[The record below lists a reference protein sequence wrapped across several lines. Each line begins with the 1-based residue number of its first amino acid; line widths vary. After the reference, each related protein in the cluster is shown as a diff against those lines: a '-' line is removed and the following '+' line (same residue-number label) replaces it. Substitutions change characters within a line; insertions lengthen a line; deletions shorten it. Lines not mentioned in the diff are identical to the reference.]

1 MTQSRLVHLVDQQ
14 TGEVLG
20 EDIINPQS
28 QVISENQ
35 RQAYKKKLEKERDN
49 RHFSFADMENI
60 KEVISKLTNVYLGY
74 LLQLQCHMEFGTGF
88 LIGKDGAVM
97 TKKVDIEH
105 TLGITNSTNK
115 RLCKALESNGV
126 LEEVKGG
133 YRINPAYHFRGQGQA
148 QEQKIIKLF
157 TTTLKQLCKILKPA
171 EIGFLY
177 KLLPYVH
184 YGTNMICINPHEI
197 DSNEIKYLNIEAI
210 AQITEIHQKK
220 ISTLLR
226 GLRKGGIIAE
236 TILED
241 KRHTFITLNP
251 YIFYRKS
258 GQPDNTLRGMFAAS
272 SYAPKK

>member
-1 MTQSRLVHLVDQQ
+1 MPRIVHLVDKE
-14 TGEVLG
+14 TGQILG

-35 RQAYKKKLEKERDN
+35 KQAYKNKLEKERDN

-60 KEVISKLTNVYLGY
+60 KEVISKLTNIQLGY
-74 LLQLQCHMEFGTGF
+74 LLKLQCHMEFGTGF

-105 TLGITNSTNK
+105 TLGVTNSTNK
-115 RLCKALESNGV
+115 RLCKALESNGI
-126 LEEVKGG
+126 LEEVEGG
-133 YRINPAYHFRGQGQA
+133 YRINPTYHFRGQV

-157 TTTLKQLCKILKPA
+157 TTTLKHLCEVLKPA

-184 YGTNMICINPHEI
+184 YETNMVCINPHEVDPTKI
-197 DSNEIKYLNIEAI
+197 EFLNIKAI
-210 AQITEIHQKK
+210 AQLVDMEEKK
-220 ISTLLR
+220 VSTLLTK
-226 GLRKGGIIAE
+226 LRKGLIVAE
-236 TILED
+236 VRRQD
-241 KRHTFITLNP
+241 KKNIFFVLNP

-258 GQPDNTLRGMFAAS
+258 GKPDDTLRGMFAAS
-272 SYAPKK
+272 PYTSKK

>member
-1 MTQSRLVHLVDQQ
+1 MHEQIELGLVNLK
-14 TGEVLG
+14 TGEIVRELDKG
-20 EDIINPQS
+20 DKVVSKE
-28 QVISENQ
+28 Q
-35 RQAYKKKLEKERDN
+35 RESYKRHLDRVYDK
-49 RHFSFADMENI
+49 RHFSFAFMENI
-60 KEVISKLTNVYLGY
+60 KGVISTLSTVHLGY

-105 TLGITNSTNK
+105 ALDITNSTNK
-115 RLCKALESNGV
+115 RLCKALESNGI

-133 YRINPAYHFRGQGQA
+133 YRINPTYHFRGQT

-184 YGTNMICINPHEI
+184 YETNMICINPHEI
-197 DSNEIKYLNIEAI
+197 DSKEIQYLNIENI

-220 ISTLLR
+220 ISILLR
-226 GLRKGGIIAE
+226 SLRKSGVIAE

-258 GQPDNTLRGMFAAS
+258 GQPDNTLKGMFAAS
-272 SYAPKK
+272 PYAPKNR